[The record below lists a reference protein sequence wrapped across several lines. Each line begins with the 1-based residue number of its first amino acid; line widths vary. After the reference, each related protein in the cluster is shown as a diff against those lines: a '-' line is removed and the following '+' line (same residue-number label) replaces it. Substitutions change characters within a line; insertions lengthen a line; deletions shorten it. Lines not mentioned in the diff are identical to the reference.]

1 MEFVVY
7 VVMGNIMEHLP
18 TQIVDWF
25 NVILFYFI
33 LSNILG
39 PNKIADILQ
48 TALSI
53 AYVDRIVLY
62 LNSNFIP
69 AV

>member
-39 PNKIADILQ
+39 PNKIADILH